1 MLNLRV
7 GFFSK
12 SGVLLSDYKNLRFD
26 SADSDARQRERVERF
41 LFSKEADAFNNQD
54 IVLRLEEA
62 IPGTSQF
69 APYAEFP
76 YRLRRA
82 FESDF
87 DDV

>member
-1 MLNLRV
+1 M
-7 GFFSK
+7 
-12 SGVLLSDYKNLRFD
+12 GVLLSDSKSLRFD
-26 SADSDARQRERVERF
+26 STAADVRQRERVVRF
-41 LFSKEADAFNNQD
+41 VFSREADAFNNQD

-69 APYAEFP
+69 APYTEFS